1 VHPDEVA
8 TEVAAT
14 RAALG
19 QVGEVRGFVRH
30 ALRSLGAQLV
40 GGSESEGDFAAAVDG
55 LPVGLRESV
64 AAAVGGTREMDGAGG
79 RLWFRESPAVPRGEA
94 ALVRTDAAVGSVAQ
108 FVLNAALD
116 GQLPAAHRPARRCGA
131 IRTTAVSKR
140 TTLLL
145 VRYRFHLT
153 LPSRAGDR
161 QLVAEDA
168 RLLAFEGA
176 PANAVWLDDSAALAL
191 VGAQATENTAPEFA
205 QANVERILGGLGDLA
220 GYLDEHGAQRAA
232 ELRDSH
238 RRVRGASEQRLRG
251 LRVEVQK
258 PADVLGVYVYLP
270 VVPSVS
276 AVGAVA
282 GGVA

>member
-1 VHPDEVA
+1 VA
-8 TEVAAT
+8 IEVAAT

-19 QVGEVRGFVRH
+19 EVGEVRGFVRN

-40 GGSESEGDFAAAVDG
+40 GGTALEGDFTAALDG

-64 AAAVGGTREMDGAGG
+64 TAAVGAGGDLDSSG

-94 ALVRTDAAVGSVAQ
+94 ALVRTDPAVGAVAQ

-116 GQLPAAHRPARRCGA
+116 NQLPETHRPARRCGV
-131 IRTTAVSKR
+131 IRTDAVGKR

-153 LPSRAGDR
+153 LPSRTGDR

-176 PANAVWLDDSAALAL
+176 PAQAGWLDEDAAHAL
-191 VGAQATENTAPEFA
+191 VGAQAKENTAPEFA
-205 QANVERILGGLGDLA
+205 EANVERILGGLDGLKA
-220 GYLDEHGAQRAA
+220 HLEAYGEKRAA

-238 RRVRGASEQRLRG
+238 RRVRGASDQRLRG

-270 VVPSVS
+270 ITTATIA
-276 AVGAVA
+276 AVNPGGAA
-282 GGVA
+282 